1 MKKLGKNMDRREFIR
16 GLGTTATALGAGVII
31 LQAGDL
37 VQAATPT
44 KKYGMVI
51 DTNRCTGCHGCSIA
65 CKSENNV
72 PEGVY
77 RSWVKQIIKGEYPH
91 VRSCLLPRLCNNCED
106 APCLNYCPTGATYR
120 TPEDGVVHVNREI
133 CVGCHTCSSQCPMN
147 IDLAAVMD
155 TSRLMAVEQGVAIAN
170 HHILDFHEEVLR
182 SLERYGRAHKLSIML
197 RHKLTTKSWF
207 KDLDLGLKMLAKR
220 KLDLWPS
227 RVKNI
232 KEIHGLFQCY
242 WREGP

>member
-1 MKKLGKNMDRREFIR
+1 MPRPQLPGSG
-16 GLGTTATALGAGVII
+16 GLQTSIDTTRQEHSLADTVRARSGTNFKACYQCRACGAGCPFVKAMDYPPNAVLRL
-31 LQAGDL
+31 LQ
-37 VQAATPT
+37 
-44 KKYGMVI
+44 YGMTQEVL
-51 DTNRCTGCHGCSIA
+51 TC
-65 CKSENNV
+65 
-72 PEGVY
+72 
-77 RSWVKQIIKGEYPH
+77 
-91 VRSCLLPRLCNNCED
+91 
-106 APCLNYCPTGATYR
+106 R
-120 TPEDGVVHVNREI
+120 TIWI

-155 TSRLMAVEQGVAIAN
+155 TLRLMAVEQGVAIAN

-242 WREGP
+242 WREAP

>member
-1 MKKLGKNMDRREFIR
+1 MPRPQLSGSGGIQTSIDTTRQEHSLADTVRARSGTNFKACYHCRACAAGCPFVKAMDYPPNAVLR
-16 GLGTTATALGAGVII
+16 L
-31 LQAGDL
+31 LQ
-37 VQAATPT
+37 
-44 KKYGMVI
+44 YGMTQEVL
-51 DTNRCTGCHGCSIA
+51 TC
-65 CKSENNV
+65 
-72 PEGVY
+72 
-77 RSWVKQIIKGEYPH
+77 
-91 VRSCLLPRLCNNCED
+91 
-106 APCLNYCPTGATYR
+106 R
-120 TPEDGVVHVNREI
+120 TIWI

-155 TSRLMAVEQGVAIAN
+155 TLRLMAVEQGVAIAN

-197 RHKLTTKSWF
+197 RHKLSTKSWF

-232 KEIHGLFQCY
+232 KEIDGLFQCY
-242 WREGP
+242 WREAP